1 MICEALKQYRA
12 ENGLSV
18 EELASML
25 DIPVETVREYERVET
40 YQEVH
45 YMFLPLSDVLKIRE
59 LTGREILDLL
69 SYPDTENETT

>member
-18 EELASML
+18 EELSSIL
-25 DIPVETVREYERVET
+25 EIKVETVREDERAET

-45 YMFLPLSDVLKIRE
+45 YMFLPFSDVLKIRE
-59 LTGREILDLL
+59 LTGLEILDLL